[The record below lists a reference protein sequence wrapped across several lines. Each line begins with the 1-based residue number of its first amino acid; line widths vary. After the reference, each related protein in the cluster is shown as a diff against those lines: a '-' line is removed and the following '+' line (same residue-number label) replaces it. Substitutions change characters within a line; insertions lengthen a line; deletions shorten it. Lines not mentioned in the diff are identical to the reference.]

1 VSQIGDYIMTPIPIS
16 DLRSNWQFVVFY
28 LIEPLVN
35 NKNRTFSS
43 SQVIG
48 KAEEIHQLLA
58 IRFHKERI
66 ENPEGTLHKTLQ
78 NMRDKHW
85 INFLDFRGEYEYELT
100 DEGYKI
106 LLRIKERIRHI
117 RNNKAE
123 LLKKATERLEYFKKP
138 YD

>member
-1 VSQIGDYIMTPIPIS
+1 MTPIPIS

-66 ENPEGTLHKTLQ
+66 ENFEGTLYKTLQ

-85 INFLDFRGEYEYELT
+85 INFLDFRGEYKYELT

-123 LLKKATERLEYFKKP
+123 LLKKAAERLEYFRKA